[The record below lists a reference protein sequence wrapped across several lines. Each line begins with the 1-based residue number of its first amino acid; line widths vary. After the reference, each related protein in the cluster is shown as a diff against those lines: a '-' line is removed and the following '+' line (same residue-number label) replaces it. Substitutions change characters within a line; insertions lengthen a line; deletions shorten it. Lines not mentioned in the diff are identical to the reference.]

1 MTVPRYNGF
10 RSVLSGEERTVFPF
24 RPNFLRIGSVFCGTA
39 IAVPY
44 IGCCESFSLRVRKRK
59 GTAAFCSSPFQT
71 VKEPMF

>member
-10 RSVLSGEERTVFPF
+10 RSVFSGEERTVFPF

-44 IGCCESFSLRVRKRK
+44 IGCSNEKGLLHFAAVPQRVKKSTKYES
-59 GTAAFCSSPFQT
+59 
-71 VKEPMF
+71 